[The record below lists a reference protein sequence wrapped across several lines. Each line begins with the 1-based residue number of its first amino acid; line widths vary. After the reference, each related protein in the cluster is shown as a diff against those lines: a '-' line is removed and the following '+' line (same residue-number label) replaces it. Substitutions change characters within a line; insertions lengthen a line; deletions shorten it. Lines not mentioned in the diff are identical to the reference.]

1 MNIKYFTYY
10 YDIIND
16 TTFIDREIYELCKNY
31 EIETNSVPRI
41 INSKNCY
48 SIGEDQ
54 LKEFI
59 EKSNYIGN
67 RVLILTDTKELMR
80 KTKEL
85 MLCKYNNEL
94 YIPQEVI
101 EVYKNISN
109 NKLIKV
115 DGSIFIKIT
124 EEDLINIKNAYKK
137 RNINLQNDI
146 KDIFPIKK

>member
-16 TTFIDREIYELCKNY
+16 TTFIERNIYELCKKY
-31 EIETNSVPRI
+31 EVELNSFPRI

-48 SIGEDQ
+48 SIEEDT

-67 RVLILTDTKELMR
+67 RVLILTNTKEIYR
-80 KTKEL
+80 KSQLLTV
-85 MLCKYNNEL
+85 CTYHNEL
-94 YIPQEVI
+94 YVPQEVI
-101 EVYKNISN
+101 DVYKNISN

-115 DGSIFIKIT
+115 DGKFYTKVNENDLDNIKKAYRSRG
-124 EEDLINIKNAYKK
+124 INIEK
-137 RNINLQNDI
+137 DI
-146 KDIFPIKK
+146 KEIIPVKN